1 MSQFD
6 IKSMEVVGDAMTN
19 TIKTIQNMQ
28 RCCEDLLISLNELKG
43 SWLDQDIEIV
53 IGMTQ
58 AAKNEVENAVPYLSA
73 ATNSVLE
80 YLDTLRSAKF

>member
-28 RCCEDLLISLNELKG
+28 HCCEDLLTSLNELKG
-43 SWLDQDIEIV
+43 SWQDQDIEIV
-53 IGMTQ
+53 IGMIQ
-58 AAKNEVENAVPYLSA
+58 DAKKEVENAVPYLSA

-80 YLDTLRSAKF
+80 YLDTLSAAKL

>member
-28 RCCEDLLISLNELKG
+28 HCCEDLLTSLNELKG
-43 SWLDQDIEIV
+43 SWQDQDIEIV

-58 AAKNEVENAVPYLSA
+58 DAKKEVENAVPYLSA

-80 YLDTLRSAKF
+80 YLDTLSAAKL